1 MQKIRKE
8 KKMKY
13 EFIKREQ
20 LKEKPT
26 EDLGFG
32 QYFTDYMFEMTY
44 SKEKGWH
51 DKKIRPY
58 GSIEVDPSVM
68 VLHYAQETFEGLKA
82 YRKGDDVY
90 LFRPEM
96 NGKRFQNSN
105 ERMCMPKVDVDEF
118 VEIIETI
125 VDLER
130 DWIPQ
135 AEGESLY
142 IRPLMFASEI
152 NLAVQAANKYTFLVS
167 LSPVGQYYKEGINP
181 VKIYVED
188 QYIRAAQGGTGF
200 VKCGGN
206 YAASLIAQQ
215 RAEDLGY
222 SQVLWLDGKERK
234 YVEEVGSMNAM
245 FLVDD
250 TIYTAPIDGTVL
262 PGVTRDSVIKLL
274 DEFDIKVKEEHF
286 TIDFLLGMIEAGRLK
301 EAFGTGTAA
310 VISPIGELGYK
321 GKSYVI
327 NDFKTG
333 DLTKKLYDRLTGIQ
347 YGKEEDTYGWRR
359 KVKNDNSEIE

>member
-1 MQKIRKE
+1 
-8 KKMKY
+8 MKY
-13 EFIKREQ
+13 NFIQRES

-26 EDLGFG
+26 DNLGFG
-32 QYFTDYMFEMTY
+32 KYYTDYMFQMTW
-44 SKEKGWH
+44 SKEEGWH
-51 DKKIRPY
+51 DKKIKPH
-58 GSIEVDPSVM
+58 GPIEVDPSFM
-68 VLHYAQETFEGLKA
+68 VLHYAQETFEGMKA
-82 YRKGDDVY
+82 YKNEDKVY

-96 NGKRFQNSN
+96 NAKRFQNSN
-105 ERMCMPKVDVDEF
+105 ERMSMPKVDIDEF
-118 VEIIETI
+118 VDIIKDL
-125 VDLER
+125 VYLER

-135 AEGESLY
+135 GEGKALY

-152 NLAVQAANKYTFLVS
+152 NLEVKAANKYTFLVI
-167 LSPVGQYYKEGINP
+167 LSPVDKFYKEGINP
-181 VKIYVED
+181 VKIFVED

-200 VKCGGN
+200 VKCGSN
-206 YAASLIAQQ
+206 YGSSFIAQK
-215 RAEDLGY
+215 RAEKLGY
-222 SQVLWLDGKERK
+222 TQVLWLDGKYKK
-234 YVEEVGSMNAM
+234 YVEEVGAMNAM

-274 DEFDIKVKEEHF
+274 DEFDIKLKEEHF
-286 TIDFLLGMIEAGRLK
+286 TIDFLIEMIEEGRLK

-347 YGKEEDTYGWRR
+347 YGELEDKYGWRR
-359 KVKNDNSEIE
+359 EVKNDNR

>member
-1 MQKIRKE
+1 
-8 KKMKY
+8 MKY
-13 EFIKREQ
+13 KFIERDK
-20 LKEKPT
+20 LKEKPQG
-26 EDLGFG
+26 ELGFG
-32 QYFTDYMFEMTY
+32 KYYTDYMFEMTY
-44 SKEKGWH
+44 TEDEGWH

-58 GSIEVDPSVM
+58 GPIEVDPSVM

-82 YRKGDDVY
+82 YKNDGKVY

-96 NGKRFQNSN
+96 NAKRFQSSN
-105 ERMCMPKVDVDEF
+105 ERMCMPKIDTEEF
-118 VEIIETI
+118 INIIEEL
-125 VDLER
+125 VNLER
-130 DWIPQ
+130 DWIPDS
-135 AEGESLY
+135 EGASLY
-142 IRPLMFASEI
+142 IRPFMFASEKNI
-152 NLAVQAANKYTFLVS
+152 GVKVANKYTFLVS

-188 QYIRAAQGGTGF
+188 KYIRAAQGGTGF

-215 RAEDLGY
+215 RAEEMGY
-222 SQVLWLDGKERK
+222 TQVLWLDGKERK

-245 FLVDD
+245 FLIDD

-274 DEFDIKVKEEHF
+274 DEFDVKLKEEHF
-286 TIDFLLGMIEAGRLK
+286 TIDFLIDMIEEGRLK

-321 GKSYVI
+321 GNSYII
-327 NDFKTG
+327 NEFKTG
-333 DLTKKLYDRLTGIQ
+333 DLTKKLYDGLTGIQ
-347 YGKEEDTYGWRR
+347 YGRLEDKYGWRR
-359 KVKNDNSEIE
+359 EVKNDHC